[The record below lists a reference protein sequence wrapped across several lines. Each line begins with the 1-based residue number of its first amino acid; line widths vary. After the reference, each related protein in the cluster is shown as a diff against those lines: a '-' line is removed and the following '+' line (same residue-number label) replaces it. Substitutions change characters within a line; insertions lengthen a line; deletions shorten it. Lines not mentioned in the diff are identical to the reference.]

1 RVLGL
6 QGPQPTRLGHL
17 ETAELGLPLVERRRA
32 DPMLAAQIGRWQP
45 GLLLVQHAD
54 DLLLREPRLPH
65 PSASCSGGL
74 YSNLEEIQGLRS
86 NLKWLSVWLLAE
98 HAAAIRSARDCPGLA
113 SRPPAAAAS
122 TLVAYGG

>member
-86 NLKWLSVWLLAE
+86 IPVRCVTGGKGGGST
-98 HAAAIRSARDCPGLA
+98 SP
-113 SRPPAAAAS
+113 SRPNERPKLGLYRHPRRDMLS
-122 TLVAYGG
+122 TTR